1 MKKHILFIF
10 SLLLLSSCLK
20 LDNNLFNTQ
29 KLDAYQL
36 DSYQGDQ
43 DFILDESYK
52 IPENKIM
59 LFSLKSQTADEN
71 KASTIYAV
79 YIGDTARIKT
89 DTIILYCHGNKWHMD
104 FYWQRAKLLANVGGK
119 NHFGVLMFDYRGYGM
134 SEGQSTEATLY
145 QDVDVAMQWLKA
157 QGLDDKRLI
166 VYGFSLGAFP
176 SVELCAKPRSMRPY
190 KMILEAPYAN
200 AAAMTADASG
210 IALPA
215 SYVTKLEIDNAAKI
229 KSAPQDLLWLHGADD
244 HYCKLET
251 QGQVVYDNH
260 SDNKEKAIIPGAG
273 HENVPLL
280 FGFEAYTARLDAFI
294 KKP

>member
-1 MKKHILFIF
+1 MKKHILFII
-10 SLLLLSSCLK
+10 SLLVLSSCLK

-36 DSYQGDQ
+36 DNYRGEQ

-119 NHFGVLMFDYRGYGM
+119 NHYGVLMFDYRGYGM

-200 AAAMTADASG
+200 STAMTADASG

-229 KSAPQDLLWLHGADD
+229 KSATQDLLWLHGADD

-260 SDNKEKAIIPGAG
+260 SGNKEKAIIPGAD
-273 HENVPLL
+273 HESVPLL
-280 FGFEAYTARLDAFI
+280 FGFEAYTTRLDAFI